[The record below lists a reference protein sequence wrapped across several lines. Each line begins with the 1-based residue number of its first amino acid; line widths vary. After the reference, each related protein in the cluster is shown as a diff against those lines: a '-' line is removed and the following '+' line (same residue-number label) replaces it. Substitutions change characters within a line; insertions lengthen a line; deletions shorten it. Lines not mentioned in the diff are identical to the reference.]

1 MIMQTAISR
10 QEDGTIELTVTVPWK
25 KVKENFDKF
34 FAKAVSGVEVEG
46 FRKGKAPKKLAED
59 KVDKEKVYQEMIKE
73 IIPLFYL
80 EAVKEHNLRPIISPK
95 VELLNAKEDQ
105 DWQFKASLC
114 EKPKVTLGNYKKA
127 VLELKRQKATKIWVP
142 GEKEEKKKEKNK
154 GPTLDEILNTLLKE
168 VQVRIPEILLGDQ
181 VNHLLADLLDQT
193 RKLGLTIDQY
203 LKAKGE
209 TVKQLQDEYRIQAER
224 ALSLEFALEEIADQE
239 KITVEE
245 KEIDEIINK
254 EKDEKI
260 RTQLK
265 GQKYYLASLLRR
277 QKTLNSLATS

>member
-127 VLELKRQKATKIWVP
+127 ILELKRQKATKIWVP

-154 GPTLDEILNTLLKE
+154 GPTLDEILDTLLKE